1 MPSPAPS
8 ERALTGWRR
17 LARRTR
23 SPLFVAIAMGAGTI
37 NASVSIVFDHSDE
50 GTSALT
56 LPAFVIGLI
65 FATAL
70 ATRRTGP

>member
-1 MPSPAPS
+1 MPSPGPP

-23 SPLFVAIAMGAGTI
+23 SPLFAIAMGAGTI
-37 NASVSIVFDHSDE
+37 NAAVSIVFDHSDE

-65 FATAL
+65 FATAH